1 MMIRL
6 RRAALVV
13 GLSAC
18 LFVLNVWLPAQVV
31 GHGKQHSHHSSA
43 THADPLC
50 TLMCSA
56 GHVIHGVT
64 LDLSCDGVPAGLV
77 EPVVRSQRS
86 ASVPLHHPSR
96 GPPSS
101 RASIGT

>member
-6 RRAALVV
+6 RRSALV
-13 GLSAC
+13 LSLGAC

-31 GHGKQHSHHSSA
+31 GHANQHSHHSPA

-50 TLMCSA
+50 TLICSA

-64 LDLSCDGVPAGLV
+64 LDLSSDGAPAALPDQVG
-77 EPVVRSQRS
+77 RSQISPSIPDRQ
-86 ASVPLHHPSR
+86 LSR

-101 RASIGT
+101 CASINV